1 MIRERAAAG
10 DGFRVARWVDAL
22 GGFIERHQGLWTRIG
37 NLETR
42 LLADELSAVAIDR
55 PIYVGGLARSGSTI
69 LLELLSRHEDI
80 VSHRYRD
87 YPPVFTPYLWNRL
100 LERTPQRASEP
111 VERTHKDGIKVTPE
125 SPEAL
130 EEVLWM
136 AFFPQLHDPA
146 ASAVL
151 DRRTRNPAFESFYR
165 DHIRKL
171 LRVRGGRR
179 YLAKG
184 NYNVT
189 RLAYLHEILPDARF
203 VIPVR
208 EPRWHIASLMKQ
220 HDLFCDGGRDNPE
233 ALRHLQRVGHFEFGL
248 DRRPVNAGDPAAIE
262 QVLACWREGAEVE
275 GWARYWSHIYGH
287 VADRLEADPE
297 LAERR
302 PDRPLRGPLP
312 EARGDGARAL
322 RALRAGALRA
332 GAGAARGTAAFPRL
346 LPAALQ
352 RGRARADRPPHRGG
366 GRAPRLPDAGHRPAA
381 QRSGLK
387 NGAAVRSLFSWWVR

>member
-1 MIRERAAAG
+1 MIREQVAAG
-10 DGFRVARWVDAL
+10 DGFQVARWVDAL

-42 LLADELSAVAIDR
+42 LLADELSAVAVDR

-69 LLELLSRHEDI
+69 LLELLSRHADI

-136 AFFPQLHDPA
+136 AFFPQLHDPGR
-146 ASAVL
+146 SAVL
-151 DRRTRNPAFESFYR
+151 DRRTRNPAFENFYR

-189 RLAYLHEILPDARF
+189 RLAYLHQILPDARF

-220 HDLFCDGGRDNPE
+220 HALFCDGGRDNPE
-233 ALRHLQRVGHFEFGL
+233 ALRHLRRVGHFEFGL
-248 DRRPVNAGDPAAIE
+248 DRRPVNADDPAAIE
-262 QVLACWREGAEVE
+262 QVLACWQGGLEVE

-297 LAERR
+297 LRSAALIVRYEDLCRT
-302 PDRPLRGPLP
+302 P
-312 EARGDGARAL
+312 EASVRAL
-322 RALRAGALRA
+322 FQHCELALSEPALAQLAEMLHFPTYYQPRFSA
-332 GAGAARGTAAFPRL
+332 DELALIDRHTAAVAARLGYRTLATAAPL
-346 LPAALQ
+346 NAPA
-352 RGRARADRPPHRGG
+352 
-366 GRAPRLPDAGHRPAA
+366 
-381 QRSGLK
+381 
-387 NGAAVRSLFSWWVR
+387 